1 MQNPFSKTHGI
12 YKNLSGDTV
21 FNSQA
26 AMLVFTTGIAFN
38 LSAAPGMLSEEF
50 GSTTFWAFI
59 AYSVIDVALTTLV
72 FLFARKNGDA
82 YLSTVNCFAYRLV
95 CLLAM
100 IFLTFK
106 GVFHFSYASS
116 FLTHELFE
124 GLEPSLIYLLFL
136 LPVVYLGAKGMRTIS
151 RTTEI
156 FFPLIFLAIAINLVF
171 LRTKTN
177 FARVLPIF
185 SREPSEIAAIF
196 PRYGLWLGDMLP
208 FAFIKIKDKKLPYLT
223 IGITGTWLFINLVVL
238 LGVAIYGDALKT
250 VSDLL
255 IHIAGFN
262 QLSKDVG
269 RTEWTNLLA
278 VLTMSIISL
287 AFSYFGAISA
297 CKRAFKTDA
306 IAKCG
311 YPLAILFSILLIPSA
326 QTITD
331 FGTGKCGYVMFALAI
346 SLPILLVLTFLWQRK
361 RYPAIHKLLDDEYL
375 TDKQQSSAPNSNTLG
390 VLDGFKRTNDLK
402 EQV

>member
-1 MQNPFSKTHGI
+1 MQKSLSKPHGI

-50 GSTTFWAFI
+50 GSSTFWAFI
-59 AYSVIDVALTTLV
+59 VYSFIDVALATLV

-82 YLSTVNCFAYRLV
+82 YLSTMNSPAYRLV
-95 CLLAM
+95 CLVAM
-100 IFLTFK
+100 VFLTFK

-156 FFPLIFLAIAINLVF
+156 FFPLVFLALAINLVF
-171 LRTKTN
+171 LRTKTD
-177 FARVLPIF
+177 FARVLPVF
-185 SREPSEIAAIF
+185 SREPGELAAIF
-196 PRYGLWLGDMLP
+196 PRYGLWLGDTLP
-208 FAFIKIKDKKLPYLT
+208 FAFIKIKDKKLPHLT
-223 IGITGTWLFINLVVL
+223 IGITGTWLFVNLVVL

-255 IHIAGFN
+255 IHVAGFN

-278 VLTMSIISL
+278 VLTISIISL
-287 AFSYFGAISA
+287 AFSYFGALSA
-297 CKRAFKTDA
+297 CKRALKTDA
-306 IAKCG
+306 VARLG
-311 YPLAILFSILLIPSA
+311 YPLAILIATLAIPSA
-326 QTITD
+326 QTVTN
-331 FGTGKCGYVMFALAI
+331 FGIGKFGYAMFALAVL
-346 SLPILLVLTFLWQRK
+346 LPVLLVLTFATERK
-361 RYPAIHKLLDDEYL
+361 RYPAVHKLLDEEYL
-375 TDKQQSSAPNSNTLG
+375 ADARCAPVPNSDMLG
-390 VLDGFKRTNDLK
+390 VLDGFKQEPSCK
-402 EQV
+402 EQA